1 MHCGA
6 AAYAQTAQGGAPNGG
21 AAGGLS
27 MIVMMLAIFVI
38 FYLVIFLP
46 QRKKDKAHKKMLNEL
61 QKGDRILTAGGIYG
75 TVASV
80 DAEKGIVTVKIADKT
95 TIEIAKSAIQGKVS

>member
-1 MHCGA
+1 MHFGS
-6 AAYAQTAQGGAPNGG
+6 AAYAQAQGGAPNGG
-21 AAGGLS
+21 S
-27 MIVMMLAIFVI
+27 PNPMITILMFLAIFVI